1 MSIRILITVFVIAI
15 VLPGAAPA
23 RAQDISPNQIALA
36 RELITVSGMSRS
48 LDLMLPQLL
57 DQLTRT
63 VTRTRPEIL
72 KDVSEALN
80 QMKPELDQRHEEL
93 IVTVAKIFAK
103 HMSEQEMKDC
113 VAFFASPSGK
123 KYVTT
128 QPVVLDEVVVAMD
141 DWTHSASQNVLTLLR
156 AQLKKKN
163 IEF

>member
-1 MSIRILITVFVIAI
+1 M
-15 VLPGAAPA
+15 LPTAAPA
-23 RAQDISPNQIALA
+23 SAQEISPDQIAVA
-36 RELITVSGMSRS
+36 RQLVTVSGMSRS

-63 VTRTRPEIL
+63 VTRTRPEIV

-93 IVTVAKIFAK
+93 IVNVAKIFAK

-113 VAFFASPSGK
+113 IAFFTSPSGK

-141 DWTHSASQNVLTLLR
+141 QWMHSASENVLALLR